1 MKATKKMFLFLLL
14 VAISVILDL
23 SESYTEIELL
33 GMEFHRRILHQP
45 LFPATTP
52 PATTTD
58 PPPSPAA
65 QIPDPSKQPF
75 FPETPNGT
83 QTTPPD
89 QTPTTN
95 PTTSTPSPLNVSP
108 QVPVATS
115 ASNPTKKVAV
125 AISVGIVTLGMLS
138 ALAFFLYKH
147 RHKHST
153 ESSSQ
158 KLVGTRNSQ
167 QQQQESMP
175 PTSEFLYLGTM
186 EPASNRRVSNSNSS
200 DTNNYSNGSPY
211 HKLQSLRRSELNHP
225 SPELQP
231 LPPLTRNPLGGDSS
245 PPNISYEAPYKT
257 SPSAMSSEDTFY
269 SPQNEAVGESPPITR
284 GIFFGSFKSSVI
296 STTPH
301 SKRSSP
307 KSRLSI
313 SSSPDV
319 KLSELRQA
327 PPPPPP
333 PPILQPPRNQVPRRN
348 TKYQSPPGPPPNLMI
363 PKAVNDTS
371 PRNLRSSSV
380 PLPPR
385 PPPPPPPLG
394 TARSLEAKASTV
406 PTPQFVAP
414 TPKPAIRAEISS
426 PVVEEHNEVEDG
438 RPKLRPLHW
447 DKVRA
452 TSDRVMVWDQLN
464 SGSFQ
469 VNEDM
474 IETLFGQNQAPT
486 ESNRRSSFPPVPKEN
501 QVLDPKKS
509 QNIAILL
516 RALNVTQDEVSEALL
531 DGNPEG
537 LGTELLETLVKMA
550 PTKEEELKLINYNG
564 DLSKLGSAERF
575 LKAVLDIPF
584 AFRRVDAMLY
594 RANFEAE
601 INYLKKSYETLEAAC
616 GELRNSRLFLKLLEA
631 VLQTGNRMNVGTN
644 RGDARAFKLD
654 TLLKLVDIKGTDGKT
669 TLLHFV
675 VQEIIRYEGA
685 SAKRAL
691 ENPLSETKPGVKE
704 DDVKKQGL
712 QVVAALSRELGNV
725 KKAAGMDSDV
735 LSCYLLKLEKGLE
748 KVRLALQNEN
758 SKTEGKFFGEM
769 KLFLSEAK
777 EEILRVKGD
786 EKKTLFHVK
795 EVTEYFHGDTAKEE
809 PHPFRVFMIVRDFL
823 SVLDHVCK
831 EVGEL
836 QNRTMVGASRSF
848 RVPANTS
855 LPVLNRFNTRE
866 QGSPDWDTMSP

>member
-1 MKATKKMFLFLLL
+1 MKAEKMFLFLLL
-14 VAISVILDL
+14 VCFLDL
-23 SESYTEIELL
+23 SESYTEIEIL
-33 GMEFHRRILHQP
+33 GLEIHRRILHQP
-45 LFPATTP
+45 LFPAATP
-52 PATTTD
+52 TEQ
-58 PPPSPAA
+58 PPPSST

-75 FPETPNGT
+75 FPEHPNGT
-83 QTTPPD
+83 QTPAD
-89 QTPTTN
+89 QTPAT

-108 QVPVATS
+108 QVPIATS

-158 KLVGTRNSQ
+158 KLVGGNRNSQQ

-200 DTNNYSNGSPY
+200 DTNNNGSPY
-211 HKLQSLRRSELNHP
+211 HKLQSLRRSELNHHHP

-231 LPPLTRNPLGGDSS
+231 LPPLTRNPLGGD
-245 PPNISYEAPYKT
+245 PNISYEAPYRT

-269 SPQNEAVGESPPITR
+269 SPQNSAAGEDPPVHR
-284 GIFFGSFKSSVI
+284 QMFFGNFKSSVI

-313 SSSPDV
+313 TSSPDV
-319 KLSELRQA
+319 TQ

-333 PPILQPPRNQVPRRN
+333 PPPLLEPPRNQVPRRN

-371 PRNLRSSSV
+371 LHNLRSSSSV

-394 TARSLEAKASTV
+394 TARSLEEKDTTV
-406 PTPQFVAP
+406 PRPQFVAH
-414 TPKPAIRAEISS
+414 TPKPAIRAEIPS
-426 PVVEEHNEVEDG
+426 PVGEEHNEVEDG
-438 RPKLRPLHW
+438 DAKPKLRPLHW

-474 IETLFGQNQAPT
+474 IETLFGQNQAPV

-537 LGTELLETLVKMA
+537 LGAELLETLVKMA
-550 PTKEEELKLINYNG
+550 PTKEEELKLINYSG

-601 INYLKKSYETLEAAC
+601 INYLRKSFETLEAAC

-675 VQEIIRYEGA
+675 VQEIIRYEGTN
-685 SAKRAL
+685 SKRAL
-691 ENPLSETKPGVKE
+691 ENPPSETKPRVKE
-704 DDVKKQGL
+704 DDAKKQGL
-712 QVVAALSRELGNV
+712 QVVAALSKELGNV

-758 SKTEGKFFGEM
+758 SKTGGKFFGEM
-769 KLFLSEAK
+769 KLFLSEST
-777 EEILRVKGD
+777 EEILRVKAH
-786 EKKTLFHVK
+786 EKKTLSHVK

-836 QNRTMVGASRSF
+836 QNKTMVGAARSF

-855 LPVLNRFNTRE
+855 LPVLNRFNIRE

>member
-1 MKATKKMFLFLLL
+1 MKATKKMFLFLFLL
-14 VAISVILDL
+14 VVISVILDL

-33 GMEFHRRILHQP
+33 GMEIHRRILHQP

-52 PATTTD
+52 PATTTE
-58 PPPSPAA
+58 PPPSTAA

-95 PTTSTPSPLNVSP
+95 PTTPSPLNVSP

-167 QQQQESMP
+167 HQQQESMP

-245 PPNISYEAPYKT
+245 PPNIAYEAPYRT

-313 SSSPDV
+313 S
-319 KLSELRQA
+319 QA

-363 PKAVNDTS
+363 PKAIVNDTS
-371 PRNLRSSSV
+371 PRNLRSSWSV

-414 TPKPAIRAEISS
+414 TQ
-426 PVVEEHNEVEDG
+426 EHNEVEDG

-469 VNEDM
+469 DP
-474 IETLFGQNQAPT
+474 FWAKSS
-486 ESNRRSSFPPVPKEN
+486 SNRIKPKIKFSSCSKEN

-537 LGTELLETLVKMA
+537 LGTEFLETLVKMA

-564 DLSKLGSAERF
+564 DLSKLGSVERF

-584 AFRRVDAMLY
+584 AFRR
-594 RANFEAE
+594 
-601 INYLKKSYETLEAAC
+601 AAC

-644 RGDARAFKLD
+644 R
-654 TLLKLVDIKGTDGKT
+654 DIKGTDGKT

-675 VQEIIRYEGA
+675 VQEIIRYEQ
-685 SAKRAL
+685 
-691 ENPLSETKPGVKE
+691 KE
-704 DDVKKQGL
+704 VPNKQGL

-777 EEILRVKGD
+777 EEILRV
-786 EKKTLFHVK
+786 
-795 EVTEYFHGDTAKEE
+795 TEYFHGDTAKEE

-823 SVLDHVCK
+823 SVLDHNN
-831 EVGEL
+831 G
-836 QNRTMVGASRSF
+836 GASRSL
-848 RVPANTS
+848 RVPSNTS
-855 LPVLNRFNTRE
+855 LPVLNRFNARE

>member
-1 MKATKKMFLFLLL
+1 MKVRKKMFLFFL
-14 VAISVILDL
+14 VVSSVILDL

-33 GMEFHRRILHQP
+33 GIEIYRRILHQP

-52 PATTTD
+52 PATTTES
-58 PPPSPAA
+58 PPSSAA

-75 FPETPNGT
+75 YPETPNGT
-83 QTTPPD
+83 QTATPD
-89 QTPTTN
+89 QTPTT
-95 PTTSTPSPLNVSP
+95 TTTPSPLNVSP

-167 QQQQESMP
+167 QQQESMP

-186 EPASNRRVSNSNSS
+186 EPASNRRVNNSNSS
-200 DTNNYSNGSPY
+200 DTNNYSNASPY

-245 PPNISYEAPYKT
+245 PPNITYEAPYRT

-269 SPQNEAVGESPPITR
+269 SPQNEAVGESPPIPCQ
-284 GIFFGSFKSSVI
+284 IFFGSFKSSVI

-319 KLSELRQA
+319 KLSELTQP

-333 PPILQPPRNQVPRRN
+333 PPILQPPRNQVPGRN

-371 PRNLRSSSV
+371 PRNLRSSSA

-385 PPPPPPPLG
+385 PPPPPLPLG
-394 TARSLEAKASTV
+394 TARSLEAKDSSV
-406 PTPQFVAP
+406 SRSQFLAP
-414 TPKPAIRAEISS
+414 TPKPAIRAEIPS
-426 PVVEEHNEVEDG
+426 PGLEEHNEVEDG
-438 RPKLRPLHW
+438 DGAKPKLRPLHW

-474 IETLFGQNQAPT
+474 IETLFGQTQAPT
-486 ESNRRSSFPPVPKEN
+486 ELNRRSSFPPTPKEN

-601 INYLKKSYETLEAAC
+601 INYLRKSFETLEAAC

-685 SAKRAL
+685 SSKRAL
-691 ENPLSETKPGVKE
+691 ENPLGVTKPGVKE

-758 SKTEGKFFGEM
+758 AKTGGKFFGEM

-777 EEILRVKGD
+777 EEILRVKAD
-786 EKKTLFHVK
+786 EKKTISHVK